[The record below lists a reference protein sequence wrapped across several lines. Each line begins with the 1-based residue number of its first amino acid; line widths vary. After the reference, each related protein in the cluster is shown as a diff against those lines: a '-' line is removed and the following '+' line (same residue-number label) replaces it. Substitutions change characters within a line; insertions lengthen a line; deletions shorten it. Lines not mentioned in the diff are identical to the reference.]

1 MSLYKR
7 FAVCAFMFEFVTPPT
22 INKSSNEYIYELFEV
37 RDAGDM
43 GKGVFATYDITEDMF
58 GLLLPYGGVVINE
71 RQCINVSKTTRLCY

>member
-43 GKGVFATYDITEDMF
+43 GKGVFANTTSQRICLGYCCHT
-58 GLLLPYGGVVINE
+58 VV
-71 RQCINVSKTTRLCY
+71 